1 MIELGGVKYYSVQE
15 VAEKLGLSVGRIAQL
30 RRAGKLKFIKI
41 SDRKFLY
48 TEQALKDYIL
58 FSAF

>member
-1 MIELGGVKYYSVQE
+1 MIELAGVKYYTAQE
-15 VAEKLGLSVGRIAQL
+15 VAEKLNLSLGRIAQL
-30 RRAGKLKFIKI
+30 RKAGKLKFIQI
-41 SDRKFLY
+41 SERKFLY